1 MLQSYGSY
9 RSYPRELAV
18 LRSMKAALFSSH
30 SVELLRLNC
39 SACELRALAPQPGD
53 VLEQLVDAGEER

>member
-1 MLQSYGSY
+1 MDID
-9 RSYPRELAV
+9 EL

-39 SACELRALAPQPGD
+39 SASELRALAALARPDGPD
-53 VLEQLVDAGEER
+53 VLEQLVDAGEDLEEGKA